1 MAAAIRLR
9 CYALTAAA
17 SARGATN
24 YITLDTDYGPERTDY
39 WHGVDVTVNAR
50 LRNQLNLQVGTST
63 GRAVT
68 DNCATTVLIDSPD
81 PRNCRS
87 VEPFLTTLRGSVAYT
102 IPKVDVLIAA
112 TMRSQSG
119 IALSTAGS

>member
-1 MAAAIRLR
+1 M
-9 CYALTAAA
+9 TAAA

-24 YITLDTDYGPERTDY
+24 YITLATDYGPERTDY

-87 VEPFLTTLRGSVAYT
+87 VEPFQTTLRGSVAYT

-119 IALSTAGS
+119 IPSARPASSMERP

>member
-1 MAAAIRLR
+1 M
-9 CYALTAAA
+9 TAAA
-17 SARGATN
+17 AARRRNN
-24 YITLDTDYGPERTDY
+24 YITFETDYGPERTNY

-68 DNCATTVLIDSPD
+68 DTCATTVLIDSPD

-87 VEPFLTTLRGSVAYT
+87 VDPFQTTLRGSASYT
-102 IPKVDVLIAA
+102 IPKIDVLVAA
-112 TMRSQSG
+112 TVRSQPG
-119 IALSTAGS
+119 IALGIAGGASMARP